1 MTTKPLQGKIAVVTG
16 ATRQNGIGAAICR
29 LLAEAGSDVFFTYW
43 PTYDAT
49 MPWGVRSEDAS
60 QLAESLRASGVRCI
74 GFELDL
80 SLPGASQRL
89 LDEVYTNL
97 GEPSILVNN
106 AAYSTTTTYADI
118 TEQEIDAHYW
128 VNTRAPIMLSALFA
142 RRYSGKKGGRIITIT
157 SGQNLGPMPGEIAY
171 VATKGA
177 LSALTATLA
186 AEVAEKGITVN
197 CVNPGPTDTGW
208 MSAELKE
215 ELLPK
220 FPFGRIG
227 SPEDVARLVRFLA
240 SEEAEWITGQ
250 VIHSE
255 GGFLRR

>member
-1 MTTKPLQGKIAVVTG
+1 MTPKPLQGKIAVVTG

-29 LLAEAGSDVFFTYW
+29 SLAEAGCDVLFTYW

-49 MPWGVRSEDAS
+49 MPWGVRTEDAI

-74 GFELDL
+74 GLELDL

-89 LDEVYTNL
+89 LDEVYETL

-106 AAYSTTTTYADI
+106 AAYSTTTTYTDI
-118 TEQEIDAHYW
+118 TEQDIDAHYW
-128 VNTRAPIMLSALFA
+128 VNTRTPIMLSTLFA
-142 RRYSGKKGGRIITIT
+142 RRYTGKKGGRIITIT

-177 LSALTATLA
+177 LSSLTATLA

>member
-1 MTTKPLQGKIAVVTG
+1 MTTKPMLGKIAIITG

-29 LLAEAGSDVFFTYW
+29 ALAEAGCDVFFTYW

-49 MPWGVRSEDAS
+49 MPWGVRSEDAL
-60 QLAESLRASGVRCI
+60 QLAESINASGVRCI
-74 GFELDL
+74 GLELDL
-80 SLPGASQRL
+80 SAPGAPQRL
-89 LDEVYTNL
+89 LEEVSAQM

-118 TEQEIDAHYW
+118 TEEEIDKHYW
-128 VNTRAPIMLSALFA
+128 VNTRAPIMLSSLFA
-142 RRYSGKKGGRIITIT
+142 QRFNGKKGGRIITIT

-177 LSALTATLA
+177 LAALTATLA

-240 SEEAEWITGQ
+240 SEEAAWITGQ
-250 VIHSE
+250 LIHSE